1 LAFNNGKKANFML
14 FTVSFDSILK
24 TLTPEEKHTLKE
36 LERKVKNKKYGEHFD
51 GNVAKIF
58 EENSD
63 EVKEY
68 VQKFSDTVK
77 EIQEKQAETYSDN
90 ITQLVTDL
98 QLAVRRIIVNF
109 FIWGNLS
116 PSLFEDEVV
125 GGYIYT
131 LLSPYLKYL
140 EKKAPEEFNK
150 MDNFIYEA
158 VMRKYRV
165 SFEELD
171 KSRNQNK
178 FALMRNGTATNQLM
192 KIPPKKRPQ
201 EAKIDVLTNTAK
213 FNHDNFL
220 VTFEK
225 FSEIQ
230 GLRTSTKKLL
240 DELMIKFTEGNG
252 KNLIVNLSL
261 DEHMD
266 MRGLKDEKEAR
277 KQVREDLET
286 LSNMTLTFNQKID
299 GKPKDFLNL
308 KIIGTHG
315 IKNGII
321 SAAFDIGFHELILK
335 YQPMPIPQAFLAL
348 NDKHNPN
355 AYLLGRRISLHK
367 NMNYGTQ
374 NEDIISVRTLLETCP
389 DIPTK
394 EEVAQKDRM
403 YKQKIIEPFE
413 IGMNALEE
421 TKIFTWEYCH
431 SKGEP
436 LTDEEL
442 KTMDYEVFINL
453 LIKITWT
460 DYPVREIK
468 KREIKRKK
476 KK

>member
-1 LAFNNGKKANFML
+1 ML
-14 FTVSFDSILK
+14 FTVSIESILGK
-24 TLTPEEKHTLKE
+24 LTSEEKRTFNEFEEKI
-36 LERKVKNKKYGEHFD
+36 KSKKFGEHFS
-51 GNVAKIF
+51 GNLIEMF
-58 EENSD
+58 EENND

-68 VQKFSDTVK
+68 VNQFIDFVTKIK
-77 EIQEKQAETYSDN
+77 EKQAEAYADN
-90 ITQLVTDL
+90 IPQLVTDL
-98 QLAVRRIIVNF
+98 QSSVRRIIVNF

-116 PSLFEDEVV
+116 PSLFENEVV
-125 GGYIYT
+125 GGYIYA
-131 LLSPYLKYL
+131 LLKPYLKCL
-140 EKKAPEEFNK
+140 EKKSPEEFNK

-192 KIPPKKRPQ
+192 KIPPKKRQQ
-201 EAKIDVLTNTAK
+201 EAKLDALTNTAK
-213 FNHDNFL
+213 FKHDNFL

-252 KNLIVNLSL
+252 KSLIVNLSL
-261 DEHMD
+261 DEHMNI
-266 MRGLKDEKEAR
+266 RGLKDQKEAR
-277 KQVREDLET
+277 KQVKEDLET

-348 NDKHNPN
+348 NDNRNPN

-367 NMNYGTQ
+367 NMNYGTK

-389 DIPTK
+389 NIPPK
-394 EEVAQKDRM
+394 DEVAQKDRM

-442 KTMDYEVFINL
+442 KNMDYEIFINL

>member
-1 LAFNNGKKANFML
+1 ML
-14 FTVSFDSILK
+14 FTVNYESILGK
-24 TLTPEEKHTLKE
+24 LTSEEKRTLNE
-36 LERKVKNKKYGEHFD
+36 LEETIRNKKFGEHFS
-51 GNVAKIF
+51 GNFAEIF
-58 EENSD
+58 KENND
-63 EVKEY
+63 EVKKY
-68 VQKFSDTVK
+68 VNQFIDLVTKIK
-77 EIQEKQAETYSDN
+77 EKQAETYSDN
-90 ITQLVTDL
+90 IHQLVTDL
-98 QLAVRRIIVNF
+98 QSSIRRIIVNF

-116 PSLFEDEVV
+116 PSLFENEVV

-131 LLSPYLKYL
+131 LLNPYLKYL

-277 KQVREDLET
+277 KQVKEDLET

-348 NDKHNPN
+348 NDNRNPN

-367 NMNYGTQ
+367 NMNYGTK

-389 DIPTK
+389 NIPTK
-394 EEVAQKDRM
+394 EEVAQKDRD
-403 YKQKIIEPFE
+403 YKRKIIEPFE

-442 KTMDYEVFINL
+442 KTIDYEIFINL

>member
-1 LAFNNGKKANFML
+1 ML

-51 GNVAKIF
+51 GNIAKIF

-68 VQKFSDTVK
+68 VQKFSDTVQ
-77 EIQEKQAETYSDN
+77 EIQKKQAETYSDN
-90 ITQLVTDL
+90 IPQLVTDL
-98 QLAVRRIIVNF
+98 QLAVRRIIVTF
-109 FIWGNLS
+109 FTWGNLIS
-116 PSLFEDEVV
+116 SLFEDEVV
-125 GGYIYT
+125 WRYIYT
-131 LLSPYLKYL
+131 FLDPYLKYL
-140 EKKAPEEFNK
+140 GKKAPEELYK
-150 MDNFIYEA
+150 IDDFIGEA
-158 VMRKYRV
+158 VTRKYRI

-171 KSRNQNK
+171 KDRTQNK
-178 FALMRNGTATNQLM
+178 FTLMRNGTATNQIM
-192 KIPPKKRPQ
+192 KIPSKKKQ
-201 EAKIDVLTNTAK
+201 QFSLDTITGTAKIRR
-213 FNHDNFL
+213 DNFL

-252 KNLIVNLSL
+252 KSLVVNLSL
-261 DEHMD
+261 DEHMTI
-266 MRGLKDEKEAR
+266 RGLKDEKEAR
-277 KQVREDLET
+277 KQVKEDLET

-299 GKPKDFLNL
+299 GKPKDFINL

-348 NDKHNPN
+348 NDNRNPN

-367 NMNYGTQ
+367 NMNYGSK
-374 NEDIISVRTLLETCP
+374 NEDIISVSTLLETCP
-389 DIPTK
+389 NVPTK

-413 IGMNALEE
+413 AGMNALEGTE
-421 TKIFTWEYCH
+421 IFTWEYCH

-442 KTMDYEVFINL
+442 KNMDYEIFINL

-460 DYPVREIK
+460 NYPEREIK
-468 KREIKRKK
+468 KHETKRKTK
-476 KK
+476 K